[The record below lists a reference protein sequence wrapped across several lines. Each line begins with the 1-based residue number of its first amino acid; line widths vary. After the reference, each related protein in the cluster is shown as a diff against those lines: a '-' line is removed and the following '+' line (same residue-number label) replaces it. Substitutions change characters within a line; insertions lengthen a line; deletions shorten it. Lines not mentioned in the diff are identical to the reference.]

1 MAATAVTLRDAL
13 SKILGQDDS
22 DLGRA
27 RASSRSP
34 PAPPPSPSLL
44 RSSEFEFEKLFHSPG
59 SDYMDSEPGSP
70 STSDCDLSIPC
81 VPSSC
86 GSLAVP
92 LCSNHHAYHSNHHGN
107 GLASS
112 CICQISRQ
120 TEALSVSFP
129 SDGSHSHPS
138 EHSGSA
144 ASSLGL
150 GLSGPCSNASCVE
163 ERLLDMGFS
172 QTEKRE
178 RKISLKRNHDDIS
191 MDDCCYADS
200 DSSWLVIDMDRNKKS
215 CQERSCIHASSRSSP
230 KHSRRQPALV
240 SSVPSTS
247 DYAHDHASGQAS
259 NAQVKATS
267 AGSYPHWPNGFSRHR
282 TVVAG
287 AGSGQVLVSS
297 MGMSSAGVVTRTSVG
312 FDEQQ
317 MDCQDDDSRPSIP
330 VVTRIDDMDCDSSV
344 PQYASSPF
352 SFNAQVPAASSSGP
366 GHSAS
371 QQPFPSFRP
380 HAHTFSGFKTST
392 NVTPSPSLAPS
403 GLMNAGMAHL
413 GVPDNFSSPR
423 SQQFDFFSF
432 HEPSGGGLPSS
443 PQDLFS
449 KSL

>member
-1 MAATAVTLRDAL
+1 MATTTITLRDAL

-22 DLGRA
+22 DVGRA

-70 STSDCDLSIPC
+70 STSDCDLNIPC
-81 VPSSC
+81 ALPTSC
-86 GSLAVP
+86 DSLAVP

-107 GLASS
+107 GLVSS

-120 TEALSVSFP
+120 TEALSVSFS
-129 SDGSHSHPS
+129 SDGSHCHQPS
-138 EHSGSA
+138 EHSGST

-150 GLSGPCSNASCVE
+150 GLSGPCSHASCVE
-163 ERLLDMGFS
+163 ERLLDMGLA

-191 MDDCCYADS
+191 TDDFCYPDS
-200 DSSWLVIDMDRNKKS
+200 DTSWLVIDMDRHKKS
-215 CQERSCIHASSRSSP
+215 CQDRSCIHASSRSSP

-247 DYAHDHASGQAS
+247 DYAHDYAPGQAS

-282 TVVAG
+282 TAT
-287 AGSGQVLVSS
+287 AGSGQVLMSS
-297 MGMSSAGVVTRTSVG
+297 MGMSSAGATRTSIG

-330 VVTRIDDMDCDSSV
+330 VVARIDDMDCDASV
-344 PQYASSPF
+344 PQYTSSPF
-352 SFNAQVPAASSSGP
+352 SFNAQVPAVSSGP
-366 GHSAS
+366 G
-371 QQPFPSFRP
+371 QQPFAPFRP
-380 HAHTFSGFKTST
+380 HANTFSGFKTST
-392 NVTPSPSLAPS
+392 NVSPSPSLAPS
-403 GLMNAGMAHL
+403 GLMNTAMSHL
-413 GVPDNFSSPR
+413 GVPDNNFSSPR

-432 HEPSGGGLPSS
+432 HEPSRGGLPSS
-443 PQDLFS
+443 PHDFFS